1 MKSSLALLIPVLA
14 LCSCSATSG
23 RKALY
28 YGLGAGA
35 GGALSYGASDG
46 DPLWT
51 AAGTAAGIGLA
62 AGANA
67 LQDKENEDAIKKGYT
82 AGKGDA
88 IKSHYWMLQA
98 YQERNDAGGY
108 GVTNTYDVI
117 VPGGEDPEGIR
128 RVPREATL
136 RIVE

>member
-1 MKSSLALLIPVLA
+1 MKSTILLILPLLA
-14 LCSCSATSG
+14 LCSCSATGG
-23 RKALY
+23 RKALN

-35 GGALSYGASDG
+35 GTAAGYGLSDG

-51 AAGTAAGIGLA
+51 AAGAVGGIALA

-67 LQDKENEDAIKKGYT
+67 LQDKENEEAVMKGYT
-82 AGKGDA
+82 AGKVDA

-98 YQERNDAGGY
+98 NQERNDAGGY
-108 GVTNTYDVI
+108 GVTNTYDVV
-117 VPGGEDPEGIR
+117 VPGGVDPEGIR
-128 RVPREATL
+128 RVPRHATI